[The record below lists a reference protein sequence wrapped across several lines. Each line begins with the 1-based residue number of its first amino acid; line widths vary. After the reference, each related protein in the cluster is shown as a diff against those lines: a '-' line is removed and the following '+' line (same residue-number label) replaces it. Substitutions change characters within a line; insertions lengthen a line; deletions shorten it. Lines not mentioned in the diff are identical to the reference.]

1 MSYRIGLFLLLFTAC
16 RPDLEDKRA
25 LLEEELGQEGKAR
38 ETLSR
43 IDLTIQEANRERS
56 RKLSDSGERR
66 KFYPSL
72 DGRTMVYSEGN
83 RLFSLRPDQEDPVQL
98 DLPAPPVHLLL
109 SGAGDAAI
117 ALSDAEP
124 GNCRFTPL
132 SFRQGKIFDSFQQ
145 DCLNLPALTDQL
157 LLFTVRPEGITG
169 KQMGSAD
176 AMHLDMPPPLPL
188 SAFPPKYKKIKNKFV
203 LFSLP
208 DNSILI
214 FFGKA
219 GYYDLYHY
227 PGFGA
232 TVRKILS
239 DVARPQLDGEVP
251 FFHIQTREEEQELK
265 LRPVKNEYRYFV
277 LRRVAGRFELTP
289 LTQKKEGFKTG
300 KGIRMKP
307 MENLTYLGNEQ
318 AFLQP
323 RRNLLAVWK
332 PGKPYRYLPLISKT
346 FSVYQ
351 GGIVYEDHDRKLYLR
366 KSGFG
371 QTELDLLKLKFDAE
385 NMAEADR
392 AQEEAEKAKEAA
404 EEKAAA
410 DEADSE

>member
-1 MSYRIGLFLLLFTAC
+1 VRNRIGFFLLLLAC

-25 LLEEELGQEGKAR
+25 RLEEELGQGKAQ

-56 RKLSDSGERR
+56 RKLSDSNEKR

-72 DGRTMVYSEGN
+72 DGRTLVYSEGR
-83 RLFSLRPDQEDPVQL
+83 RLFSLRPDQEEPLQL
-98 DLPAPPVHLLL
+98 ELPAVPVHILL

-117 ALSDAEP
+117 ALSHAEP
-124 GNCRFTPL
+124 GNCRFTPI
-132 SFRQGKIFDSFQQ
+132 SFRQQKIYDSFQQ
-145 DCLNLPALTDQL
+145 DCLNLPAITDRL
-157 LLFTVRPEGITG
+157 LLFTARAEGIAG
-169 KQMGSAD
+169 KQLGSLD
-176 AMHLDMPPPLPL
+176 AMDLDMPPTLPPA
-188 SAFPPKYKKIKNKFV
+188 AFPPKYKKIKNKFV
-203 LFSLP
+203 IFSLP
-208 DNSILI
+208 DSSILI

-232 TVRKILS
+232 RVKKILT
-239 DVARPQLDGEVP
+239 DVAKPQVDGEVP
-251 FFHIQTREEEQELK
+251 FFNIQTREEEQELK

-277 LRRVAGRFELTP
+277 LRRTGGRFELTP
-289 LTQKKEGFKTG
+289 LTQKKDGFKKG
-300 KGIRMKP
+300 AGIRLKP
-307 MENLTYLGNEQ
+307 TDNLTYLGNEQ
-318 AFLQP
+318 AFLLP

-346 FSVYQ
+346 FAVYQ
-351 GGIVYEDHDRKLYLR
+351 GGIVYEDHDRKLYHR
-366 KSGFG
+366 RSGFG
-371 QTELDLLKLKFDAE
+371 QTELNLLKLKFDAE

-392 AQEEAEKAKEAA
+392 AQEEAEKAEEAA

-410 DEADSE
+410 EEPETE